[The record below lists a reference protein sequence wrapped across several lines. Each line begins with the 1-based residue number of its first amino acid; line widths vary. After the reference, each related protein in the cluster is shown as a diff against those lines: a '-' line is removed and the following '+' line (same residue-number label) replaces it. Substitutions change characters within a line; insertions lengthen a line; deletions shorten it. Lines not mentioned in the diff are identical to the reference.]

1 MKKLNK
7 QKIHSQD
14 LLYLTID
21 QGGHASR
28 AIVYDQVGVVVSSS
42 ICKIDTLQQGNR
54 VEHDATQFIDSITT
68 VIHDALSQLGDK
80 ISNVHCA
87 GLATQRSSI
96 IAWDC
101 ATNEVLSP
109 VISWQDRRGTEFL
122 ALIEGFTEQTR
133 KTTGLFPNAHYGAT
147 KIRWCL
153 QNIAGVKT
161 ALAKN
166 KLRIAPV
173 ASFILNQ
180 LLVERPY
187 VIDPSNGSR
196 TMLLDVSAGRWSQD
210 LLTRFT
216 VPIEILPQYVPTR
229 WNFGHIAYAD
239 RLIPLHICTGDQA
252 AAFFVTKEPDR
263 QAIYVNAGTGVFIQ
277 KLFAVATETPPAR
290 LLQSIVYQDKKKS
303 LSLIEGTVN
312 GAGRALQWF
321 ADQARIKNLDQKL
334 IEWERSIKDPPL
346 FFNGISGVGSPF
358 WVAELQS
365 QFSRPA
371 STPEKA
377 VAILESIV
385 FLCLENILRISG
397 GDHII
402 VSGGLSLN
410 EGFCQRLANL
420 AGIVVIRTCYAEAT
434 SLGLLNLLLHRQGG
448 SEHVF
453 AEGLRFMPE
462 RDLALR
468 QRFDLW
474 RSEFNSLILI
484 AITGSSP

>member
-1 MKKLNK
+1 MMKKLNQ
-7 QKIHSQD
+7 QKTQNQD

-28 AIVYDQVGVVVSSS
+28 AMVYDQAGAVVSSS
-42 ICKIDTLQQGNR
+42 ICEIDTVQQGNR
-54 VEHDATQFIDSITT
+54 VEHDATQFLDSITR
-68 VIHDALSQLGDK
+68 VIHDALFQLGDK
-80 ISNVHCA
+80 ISNVYCA

-101 ATNEVLSP
+101 ATDEVLSP
-109 VISWQDRRGTEFL
+109 VISWQDRRAAEFL
-122 ALIEGFTEQTR
+122 TLIEDFVAQTR

-153 QNIAGVKT
+153 QNIAGVKA
-161 ALAKN
+161 ALTKN
-166 KLRIAPV
+166 TLRIAPV

-180 LLVERPY
+180 LLVEKPY

-196 TMLLDVSAGRWSQD
+196 TMLLDISTGRWSQN
-210 LLTRFT
+210 LLTRFA

-239 RLIPLHICTGDQA
+239 QLIPLSICTGDQA
-252 AAFFVTKEPDR
+252 AAFFVDQEAD
-263 QAIYVNAGTGVFIQ
+263 QQVIYVNAGTGVFIQ
-277 KLFAVATETPPAR
+277 KLFAGSSENPPAR
-290 LLQSIVYQDKKKS
+290 LLQSVVYQDEKES

-321 ADQARIKNLDQKL
+321 AEQEQLKNLDQRL
-334 IEWERSIKDPPL
+334 IVWEREIKDPPL

-358 WVAELQS
+358 WVAEMQS

-385 FLCLENILRISG
+385 FLCLENILRMPRAS
-397 GDHII
+397 HII
-402 VSGGLSLN
+402 ISGGLSRN

-420 AGIVVIRTCYAEAT
+420 AELVVIRTSHAEAT
-434 SLGLLNLLLHRQGG
+434 SVGLLNLLSNKQGV
-448 SEHVF
+448 SAHAF
-453 AEGLRFMPE
+453 DKGLGFIPR

-468 QRFDLW
+468 QRFDVW
-474 RSEFNSLILI
+474 RSEFNALIS
-484 AITGSSP
+484 GSP